1 MLSSRLI
8 ILLLVSITFLLSC
21 KNPQPKK
28 EKEPIPQKTA
38 KVERGEVFLEVAA
51 TGAVKPQVGAQ
62 VKVGARISGRVE
74 NLLVKQGDFV
84 KQGQLIAVIE
94 HKDLKNQVERLE
106 FELKQA
112 ISQLEKIK
120 ATYPEKIKASKRV
133 ISALQAELEQ
143 LEREAKRLQN
153 LFKEGLISKTELER
167 IEKDKVV
174 KENQIEAEK
183 AQLRALEAEFDKE
196 LERAKSQVEAARR
209 QLEEAKVR
217 LSYAFIYSPING
229 YVSEVTTQQG
239 ETVVAGLNAPTFITV
254 VDLSRLEVHCY
265 IDETDIGKIKAGM
278 EATFRVDSFPDKVFK
293 ARVRTIYPGA
303 IIKNNVVFYD
313 TVLDILT
320 PYENYLRPEMTAQVT
335 ILAGKKEGVLLVPSG
350 AVKIDPQGKAFV
362 MVKEG
367 EKWKKR
373 LVKTGWESRGK
384 VEILEGLS
392 EGEVVGVW

>member
-1 MLSSRLI
+1 MLTPRIL
-8 ILLLVSITFLLSC
+8 ILLLLSISLLLSC
-21 KNPQPKK
+21 KNPQSKK

-120 ATYPEKIKASKRV
+120 ATYPEKIRASKKV

-174 KENQIEAEK
+174 KENQLEAEK
-183 AQLRALEAEFDKE
+183 AQLRALEAEFNKE

-209 QLEEAKVR
+209 QLEEARVR

-293 ARVRTIYPGA
+293 AKVRTIYPGA

-384 VEILEGLS
+384 IEILEGLS

>member
-1 MLSSRLI
+1 MLTPRIL
-8 ILLLVSITFLLSC
+8 ILLLLSISLLLSC
-21 KNPQPKK
+21 KNPQSKK

-120 ATYPEKIKASKRV
+120 ATYPEKIRASKKV

-174 KENQIEAEK
+174 KENQLEAEK

-209 QLEEAKVR
+209 QLEEARVR

-384 VEILEGLS
+384 IEILEGLS

>member
-1 MLSSRLI
+1 MLTPRIL
-8 ILLLVSITFLLSC
+8 ILLLLSISLLLSC
-21 KNPQPKK
+21 KNPQSKK

-120 ATYPEKIKASKRV
+120 ATYPEKIRASKKV

-174 KENQIEAEK
+174 KENQLEAEK

-293 ARVRTIYPGA
+293 AKVRTIYPGA

-384 VEILEGLS
+384 IEILEGLS
-392 EGEVVGVW
+392 EGDVVGVW

>member
-1 MLSSRLI
+1 MLTSRIL
-8 ILLLVSITFLLSC
+8 ILLLLSISLLLSC
-21 KNPQPKK
+21 KNPQSKK

-120 ATYPEKIKASKRV
+120 ATYPEKIRASKKV

-174 KENQIEAEK
+174 KENQLEAEK

-384 VEILEGLS
+384 IEILEGLS